1 MKQNV
6 STLSSWLKKKTSLHP
21 YFEEDKLIQVL
32 SNQHKKQKAYFQTDQ
47 VLEQADRDGS
57 KAFLPTQSPAW
68 CFPPL
73 YEIDL
78 LKNTYF
84 LQERKCQVVCWL
96 YVIEKYIIVIIFL
109 LL

>member
-1 MKQNV
+1 MLMYYLCKNDRLNFKNKSIIHFLTIMKQNV
-6 STLSSWLKKKTSLHP
+6 STLSSWLKKETSLHP

-47 VLEQADRDGS
+47 VFEQADRDGS

-73 YEIDL
+73 YKITQGMD
-78 LKNTYF
+78 F
-84 LQERKCQVVCWL
+84 HD
-96 YVIEKYIIVIIFL
+96 I
-109 LL
+109 